1 MQLLRQSRYY
11 TLSAERWEVAFR
23 RRLISRYNI
32 ASAATYEIYPFS
44 LVWGYASLQ
53 AEGGVFLYNKE
64 NRLLSTK
71 SLVLASLFVGLN
83 IILTRLG
90 AIMLFNNTVRLS
102 FGNIPLV
109 LSGLVLGPIPGFLTG
124 VVSDIL
130 GFLINSHGGAYHPG
144 FTISAGLSGLIPG
157 IIVMIRKRVDLLEIV
172 SSNLMIYFLISGAM
186 NTLWLTQLMG
196 TGFWVLL
203 PARLISNIP
212 ITIVNIV
219 ITYALV
225 KSLNKAGFI

>member
-1 MQLLRQSRYY
+1 MLHPLPHMR
-11 TLSAERWEVAFR
+11 
-23 RRLISRYNI
+23 
-32 ASAATYEIYPFS
+32 IYPFS

-64 NRLLSTK
+64 NRVLSTK

-124 VVSDIL
+124 VVSDVL

-144 FTISAGLSGLIPG
+144 FTISAGLSGAIPG
-157 IIVMIRKRVDLLEIV
+157 IIVMFRKKVDLFEIV

-203 PARLISNIP
+203 PARLVSSIP
-212 ITIVNIV
+212 ITVVNIV

-225 KSLNKAGFI
+225 KSLTKAGFI

>member
-1 MQLLRQSRYY
+1 
-11 TLSAERWEVAFR
+11 VAFR
-23 RRLISRYNI
+23 RRKNFRDIVLHPLPRLRSK
-32 ASAATYEIYPFS
+32 PFS

-53 AEGGVFLYNKE
+53 AEGGVFLYNKS
-64 NRLLSTK
+64 NRILSTK
-71 SLVLASLFVGLN
+71 SLVLASLFVGIN

-124 VVSDIL
+124 AVSDLL

-144 FTISAGLSGLIPG
+144 FTISAGLTGAVPG
-157 IIVMIRKRVDLLEIV
+157 IIMMFRERARLFEIV
-172 SSNLMIYFLISGAM
+172 SSNIIIYLFVSGAL

-203 PARLISNIP
+203 PARLVSNIP
-212 ITIVNIV
+212 ITVVNII
-219 ITYALV
+219 ITFSVV
-225 KSLNKAGFI
+225 KSLSKAGYI

>member
-1 MQLLRQSRYY
+1 
-11 TLSAERWEVAFR
+11 
-23 RRLISRYNI
+23 
-32 ASAATYEIYPFS
+32 
-44 LVWGYASLQ
+44 VWGYASLQ
-53 AEGGVFLYNKE
+53 AEGGVFLYNKS
-64 NRLLSTK
+64 NRILSTK
-71 SLVLASLFVGLN
+71 SLVLASLFVGIN

-124 VVSDIL
+124 AVSDLL

-144 FTISAGLSGLIPG
+144 FTISAGLTGAVPG
-157 IIVMIRKRVDLLEIV
+157 IIMMFRERARLFEIV
-172 SSNLMIYFLISGAM
+172 SSNIIIYLFVSGAL

-203 PARLISNIP
+203 PARLVSNIP
-212 ITIVNIV
+212 ITVINII
-219 ITYALV
+219 ITFSVV
-225 KSLNKAGFI
+225 KSLSKAGYI